1 MAYNSH
7 GHTPAGWTAV
17 ILVFAG
23 FVVGGIAVIA
33 QNWPLFWV
41 GGVGVV
47 VIGGIVGKV
56 MQMMGLGQG
65 ERPGQA
71 HASSP
76 AASAAVGEGSEG

>member
-71 HASSP
+71 YPSGP
-76 AASAAVGEGSEG
+76 AASAAVGEGSDG